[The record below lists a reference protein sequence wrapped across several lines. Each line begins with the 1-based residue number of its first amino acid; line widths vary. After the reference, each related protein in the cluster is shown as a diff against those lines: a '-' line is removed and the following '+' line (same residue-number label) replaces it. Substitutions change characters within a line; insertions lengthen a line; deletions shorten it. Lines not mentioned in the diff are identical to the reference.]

1 MANETPAAG
10 ARASAHVSE
19 KRLWQRHMDMA
30 KFGATPKGGVNRQAL
45 SEEDIEA
52 RRLFLA
58 WARERGFRCSMDVIG
73 NTFVRRPG
81 TDADAPPVISGSH
94 IDSQP
99 TGGRFDGIYG
109 VLAAFE
115 ALEAIE
121 EAGITTRRPIEA
133 TVWTNEE
140 GSRFEPGCMGSI
152 AFTKPERL
160 QTLLGVEDLE
170 GTSVREAMEG
180 LNRAIPDIE
189 PHELDTPVH
198 AFVEAHIEQGPVL
211 EDTGKTV
218 GVVTGI
224 QGTRR
229 FRVEIEGENAH
240 AGTTPRARRKDALSA
255 GVAMVRALEALFHD
269 DPEDITRF
277 TIGRFV
283 VTPNAPS
290 VVPGHVLF
298 TIDFRQPHEEVIERL
313 GNQVEGICQ
322 ANAKGCD
329 VRVVGVWRSK
339 PIVFE
344 GLVPDTIL
352 AATERLGLPHM
363 HIFSGAGHD
372 AGYLSHVCPTGMI
385 FVPCERGISHNEIE
399 NATPSDL
406 AAGTRVLADTLVD
419 LANG

>member
-160 QTLLGVEDLE
+160 QTCSGSRTLKARASARRWRGSTERSP
-170 GTSVREAMEG
+170 TSSR
-180 LNRAIPDIE
+180 
-189 PHELDTPVH
+189 TSS
-198 AFVEAHIEQGPVL
+198 
-211 EDTGKTV
+211 
-218 GVVTGI
+218 
-224 QGTRR
+224 TRR
-229 FRVEIEGENAH
+229 CTPSSRRISSRVPCSRTRARPSASSPASGHPAFPRRDRGRE
-240 AGTTPRARRKDALSA
+240 RARRDHAPGAAQGRAVGRRRHGEGARGAVPRRPRGHHPVHHRAFSSSPRTRRRWCPGTSYSPSTSA
-255 GVAMVRALEALFHD
+255 S
-269 DPEDITRF
+269 PTR
-277 TIGRFV
+277 R
-283 VTPNAPS
+283 
-290 VVPGHVLF
+290 
-298 TIDFRQPHEEVIERL
+298 
-313 GNQVEGICQ
+313 
-322 ANAKGCD
+322 
-329 VRVVGVWRSK
+329 
-339 PIVFE
+339 
-344 GLVPDTIL
+344 
-352 AATERLGLPHM
+352 
-363 HIFSGAGHD
+363 
-372 AGYLSHVCPTGMI
+372 
-385 FVPCERGISHNEIE
+385 
-399 NATPSDL
+399 
-406 AAGTRVLADTLVD
+406 
-419 LANG
+419 